1 MDTNEM
7 EEKSARAVAG
17 IFCDTFK
24 DLIDWMRW
32 AHERNRPFHASTFE
46 GELGFRIDIVL
57 DYSETVEDNQIIR
70 KAL

>member
-1 MDTNEM
+1 MIDESF
-7 EEKSARAVAG
+7 EEEESARAVAG
-17 IFCDTFK
+17 LFCDTFE

-57 DYSETVEDNQIIR
+57 DNSETVENNQIIR
-70 KAL
+70 K